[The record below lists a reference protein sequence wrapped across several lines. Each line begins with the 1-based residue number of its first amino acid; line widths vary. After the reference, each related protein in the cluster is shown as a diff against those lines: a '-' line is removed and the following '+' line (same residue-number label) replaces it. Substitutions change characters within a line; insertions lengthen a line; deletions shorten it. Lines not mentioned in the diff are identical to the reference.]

1 MVTYIK
7 MSRRRETET
16 GDIIKLGVNHLKEFY
31 NKDMISQ
38 NNLMKFLFN
47 ASFKYQTR

>member
-1 MVTYIK
+1 M
-7 MSRRRETET
+7 
-16 GDIIKLGVNHLKEFY
+16 KESY

-47 ASFKYQTR
+47 AFTKDKKC